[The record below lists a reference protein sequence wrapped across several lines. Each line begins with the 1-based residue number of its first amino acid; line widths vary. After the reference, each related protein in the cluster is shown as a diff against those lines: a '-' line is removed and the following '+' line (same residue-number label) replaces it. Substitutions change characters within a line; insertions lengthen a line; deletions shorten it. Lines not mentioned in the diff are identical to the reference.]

1 VRLFVAIE
9 IEEGVAEQIVR
20 LSNELR
26 RRVETR
32 APSARLTWVPR
43 ERLHLTIR
51 FIGEVDE
58 PRAEEI
64 RAALASPLDTPAFE
78 LALEG
83 AGAFPEHGPP
93 RVLWAGITHGARELI
108 SLEREVSSRLA
119 QRDIP
124 AEGRPYRPHLTLARV
139 RDAKGLRTQTLFD
152 GLDGT
157 LGASAVRTI
166 TLFQSRLSPKGP
178 TYLPLQSTI
187 LRWKN

>member
-1 VRLFVAIE
+1 MRLFVAIE
-9 IEEGVAEQIVR
+9 IEEGVAQQIVR

-32 APSARLTWVPR
+32 AHSARLTWVPR

-78 LALEG
+78 LTLEG
-83 AGAFPEHGPP
+83 AGAFPRHGPP
-93 RVLWAGITHGARELI
+93 RVLWAGITHGERELI
-108 SLEREVSSRLA
+108 ALEREVGSRLA
-119 QRDIP
+119 QCGIP

-139 RDAKGLRTQTLFD
+139 RDAKGLRTSTLFD

-157 LGASAVRTI
+157 LGASVVRTI

-178 TYLPLQSTI
+178 TYLALQSTNLQSSI
-187 LRWKN
+187 